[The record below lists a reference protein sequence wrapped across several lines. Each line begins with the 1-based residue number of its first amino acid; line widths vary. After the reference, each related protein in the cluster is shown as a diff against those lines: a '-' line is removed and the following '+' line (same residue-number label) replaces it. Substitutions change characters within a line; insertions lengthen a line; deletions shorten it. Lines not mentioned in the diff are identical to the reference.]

1 MSGPGWIV
9 AGPKELVDVGSF
21 CTTFTCRVFFPDLS
35 PWDTPSHPWLRSCL
49 LVHRISDVH
58 DENGPAVVCACWQLC
73 STTALGA
80 TPGMRV
86 PPVMC
91 AVLCGAWAVRVT
103 RGRISDIP
111 TCVRGARWTTTY
123 GAMRAREAVPVQ
135 KRTARCKKSPS
146 GSRQCSI
153 FSTVIDESMPR
164 PLSPFTGHGVRQI
177 VPLFSFSSVFRT
189 NCRVVLYLILQ
200 QHAHVSRL
208 AGGPRRAAAVLDP
221 GMLVWCWSISADI
234 TLSESKDVMRPVWTS
249 NAYVLRRSRLGWSA
263 DLLSHAQR

>member
-49 LVHRISDVH
+49 LVHRISDVR

-73 STTALGA
+73 STTALVA
-80 TPGMRV
+80 TPGVRV

-123 GAMRAREAVPVQ
+123 DARARSCPCSEG
-135 KRTARCKKSPS
+135 TARCKKSPS

-208 AGGPRRAAAVLDP
+208 EGGPRRAAAVLDP